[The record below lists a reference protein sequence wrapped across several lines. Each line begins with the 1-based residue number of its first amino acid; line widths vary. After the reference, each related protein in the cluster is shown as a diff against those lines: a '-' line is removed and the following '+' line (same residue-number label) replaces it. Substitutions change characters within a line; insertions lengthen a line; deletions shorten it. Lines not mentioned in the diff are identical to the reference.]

1 MHNTMNAR
9 CNAVLSALE
18 NFRDA
23 ETESGVATI
32 TSILRVFEEA
42 EGYVRDE
49 LSECTC
55 GAETR
60 QQLTERLAQLE
71 EKIADQDDMLERQN
85 STNNV
90 HGNRINELIRE
101 KRALEAEAAD
111 QREISRLHDS
121 SAADLLQELNRVK
134 AELGIVRNNYDADI
148 LTIGEALIEEAEDR
162 GWCDEFDTFIDGLEP
177 KLHAEMPR
185 RVRDY
190 DVYVEITVRVP
201 VTVSARN
208 ADHARERAEE
218 DWRDHWDSSLAAEHL
233 ENGTL
238 RDSSEFD
245 VYEA

>member
-55 GAETR
+55 DELPRHQIEADLRALKEQSGLQTDLIAR
-60 QQLTERLAQLE
+60 QQ
-71 EKIADQDDMLERQN
+71 

-90 HGNRINELIRE
+90 QTDRINDLIRE
-101 KRALEAEAAD
+101 KRAAEAEAAD

-134 AELGIVRNNYDADI
+134 AELGTVRNNYDADI
-148 LTIGEALIEEAEDR
+148 LT
-162 GWCDEFDTFIDGLEP
+162 
-177 KLHAEMPR
+177 
-185 RVRDY
+185 
-190 DVYVEITVRVP
+190 
-201 VTVSARN
+201 S
-208 ADHARERAEE
+208 ERP
-218 DWRDHWDSSLAAEHL
+218 
-233 ENGTL
+233 
-238 RDSSEFD
+238 
-245 VYEA
+245 